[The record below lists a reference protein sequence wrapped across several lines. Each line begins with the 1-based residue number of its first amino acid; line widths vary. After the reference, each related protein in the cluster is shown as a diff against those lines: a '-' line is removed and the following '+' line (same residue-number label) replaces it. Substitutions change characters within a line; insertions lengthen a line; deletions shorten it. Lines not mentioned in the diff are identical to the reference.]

1 MIDFMLHMWPVVPV
15 LAGAVIGTLIGMFT
29 K

>member
-1 MIDFMLHMWPVVPV
+1 MIEFMFHMWPVVPV

>member
-1 MIDFMLHMWPVVPV
+1 MIDFVFHMWPVVPV

>member
-1 MIDFMLHMWPVVPV
+1 MIEFMLHMWPVVPV